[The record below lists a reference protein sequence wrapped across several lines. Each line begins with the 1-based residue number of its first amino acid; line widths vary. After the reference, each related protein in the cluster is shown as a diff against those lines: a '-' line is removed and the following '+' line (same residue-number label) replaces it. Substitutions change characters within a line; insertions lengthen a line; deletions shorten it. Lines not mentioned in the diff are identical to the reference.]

1 MPHLDDFLSP
11 LFEVVYH
18 DLGEER
24 FTLLHELEVLRMVL
38 IFILSLFALELN
50 IQRYLVRL
58 INNVAMAGHH
68 LSNVEIHNTGD
79 RCQVFLGCGDQLI
92 RGVGRTGVGPK
103 DNDV

>member
-38 IFILSLFALELN
+38 IFILSLFTLESN
-50 IQRYLVRL
+50 VQRYLVRL
-58 INNVAMAGHH
+58 INNVAMASHH
-68 LSNVEIHNTGD
+68 LSNVKVHDTRD